1 MIEIK
6 MAQKLYDLPFFDLLD
21 KARAIHKEN
30 WPECDMQLSTL
41 LNIKTGACPEN
52 CAYCPQSAHF
62 KTGLEKEPL
71 YDKTEVIEAAKKAKE
86 IGSQR
91 FCVGAAWRGPRDDD
105 IEKVGEMIAEIKE
118 MGLETCATLG
128 LLKDGQAEK
137 LKEYGLDY
145 YNHNIDTSKEY
156 YHEIITTR
164 TFQDRIDTINRVR
177 ASGLKVCCGGI
188 LGMGEK
194 TTDRLNMLVMLA
206 NMDPYPESVPINKL
220 IPIPGTPMANK
231 VPVSEIEFVKTIA
244 IARILMPK
252 ARVRLS
258 AGRENMSD
266 SMQTLCFYAGAN
278 SVFYGEK
285 LLTANN
291 SSIDRDNMLFDS
303 LGINNG

>member
-1 MIEIK
+1 

-21 KARAIHKEN
+21 KARSVHKEN

-105 IEKVGEMIAEIKE
+105 IEKVGEMIAEIKA

-177 ASGLKVCCGGI
+177 TSGLKVCCGGI
-188 LGMGEK
+188 LGMGET

-206 NMDPYPESVPINKL
+206 NMNPYPESVPINKL

>member
-1 MIEIK
+1 MSNINDA
-6 MAQKLYDLPFFDLLD
+6 MVFYNLPFFDLLD

-105 IEKVGEMIAEIKE
+105 IEKVGEMIAEIKA

-188 LGMGEK
+188 LGMGET

>member
-1 MIEIK
+1 

-105 IEKVGEMIAEIKE
+105 IEKVGEMIAEIKA

>member
-1 MIEIK
+1 MSNINDAMEF
-6 MAQKLYDLPFFDLLD
+6 YNLPFFDLLD

-71 YDKTEVIEAAKKAKE
+71 YDKMDVIEAAKKAKE

-105 IEKVGEMIAEIKE
+105 IEKVGEMIAEIKA

-188 LGMGEK
+188 LGMGET

-266 SMQTLCFYAGAN
+266 SMQTLCFFAGAN

-291 SSIDRDNMLFDS
+291 SSIDRDNTLFAS

>member
-1 MIEIK
+1 MLTIDI
-6 MAQKLYDLPFFDLLD
+6 AQKLYDLPFFDLLD
-21 KARAIHKEN
+21 KARAVHKEN
-30 WPECDMQLSTL
+30 WPESDMQLSTL

-71 YDKTEVIEAAKKAKE
+71 YDVYDVLLAAEKAKA

-91 FCVGAAWRGPRDDD
+91 FCIGAAWRGPRDDD
-105 IEKVGEMIAEIKE
+105 IVKVGEMIAKIKD

-164 TFQDRIDTINRVR
+164 TFQDRVDTINRVR

-188 LGMGEK
+188 LGMGES
-194 TTDRLNMLVMLA
+194 TTDRLNMLVILA
-206 NMDPYPESVPINKL
+206 NMEPYPESVPINKL

-231 VPVSEIEFVKTIA
+231 VPVSEVEFIKTIA

-258 AGRENMSD
+258 AGRENMPD
-266 SMQTLCFYAGAN
+266 SMQALCFFAGAN

-291 SSIDRDNMLFDS
+291 SGVDKDNSLFEEIG
-303 LGINNG
+303 LNK

>member
-1 MIEIK
+1 

>member
-21 KARAIHKEN
+21 KARSVHKEN

-105 IEKVGEMIAEIKE
+105 IEKVGEMIAEIKA

-156 YHEIITTR
+156 YHENITTR
-164 TFQDRIDTINRVR
+164 TFQDRIDTVNRVR

-188 LGMGEK
+188 LGMGET
-194 TTDRLNMLVMLA
+194 TTDRLNMLVILA

-303 LGINNG
+303 LGINNS

>member
-194 TTDRLNMLVMLA
+194 TTDRLNMLVILA

>member
-21 KARAIHKEN
+21 KARSVHKEN

-105 IEKVGEMIAEIKE
+105 IEKVGEMIAEIKA

-177 ASGLKVCCGGI
+177 TSGLKVCC
-188 LGMGEK
+188 
-194 TTDRLNMLVMLA
+194 
-206 NMDPYPESVPINKL
+206 
-220 IPIPGTPMANK
+220 
-231 VPVSEIEFVKTIA
+231 
-244 IARILMPK
+244 ARH
-252 ARVRLS
+252 
-258 AGRENMSD
+258 
-266 SMQTLCFYAGAN
+266 
-278 SVFYGEK
+278 
-285 LLTANN
+285 
-291 SSIDRDNMLFDS
+291 
-303 LGINNG
+303 

>member
-1 MIEIK
+1 

-194 TTDRLNMLVMLA
+194 TTDRLNMLVILA